1 MNTEII
7 FLGNMTKNKNLTRAK
22 KAIIYG
28 CVFLVISLFTRSCN
42 NSADCEN
49 ESILHAENLIWTR
62 PDSTIAILEGLDTV
76 FLTENDKMMWFLL
89 HEHALMRLTQQP
101 APDSIIDR
109 VIAHFDHRGAN
120 RYLCQ
125 ALYVKGTSHYLT
137 MDYFAAM
144 QCLKEAEYLIPALEP
159 SEPYAGMIYFISG
172 HISETDNLYSVACNY
187 YRKALACFKLT
198 DDHIHVCTCYR
209 DIARMM
215 KVSTDDTTFIQYF
228 DSAAIVALKTNNRIY
243 YLETE
248 LQKEL
253 NLQVRDSA
261 KVWELC
267 KLMCDSFHYIHYALP
282 VVEWYMQQD
291 DYEQAGLY
299 LQKMAPD
306 TAHTNWSKENYYYLY
321 SQYLAHFGHAE
332 EAYALLQKVYDD
344 LYKHLISDAKVRTY
358 AIARRYDLEREQQKT
373 LRLTIARQR
382 LWITIAMSAVI
393 LMLIV
398 GIASGIFIRQRH
410 REELNRR
417 QKEKAE
423 MERDREA
430 AKRWK
435 AEAEKQEAL
444 VREEAKAAEI
454 RILEQNQ
461 EIDRINIENLHN
473 SLREQQQ
480 QLHTLFA
487 DRVQFIAKLKREKE
501 IYHRTMPEWLAEMLE
516 RLTLTHPEEWERF
529 EHEFQKIFGDILIE
543 IQKQH
548 PNLTKEDLRF
558 LSLYIVGLDNETIGI
573 LLQQELRTLWNR
585 KQKVRNRLKTDNL
598 DEWIEREVIEQVISR
613 RMEEK

>member
-76 FLTENDKMMWFLL
+76 FLTENDKMMCFLL

-261 KVWELC
+261 KVGELC
-267 KLMCDSFHYIHYALP
+267 KLMCDSFHYNQYALP

-382 LWITIAMSAVI
+382 LWI
-393 LMLIV
+393 IV
-398 GIASGIFIRQRH
+398 GAVVLILLVVTAAAAWVIQRQH
-410 REELNRR
+410 RVSERLAQEKALARAQQERAEAQAQAAQER
-417 QKEKAE
+417 QKAQ
-423 MERDREA
+423 A
-430 AKRWK
+430 AKMKMLKRK
-435 AEAEKQEAL
+435 A
-444 VREEAKAAEI
+444 REQKKLLCQSLHD
-454 RILEQNQ
+454 RIQLIGNLKKKLEQHPQ
-461 EIDRINIENLHN
+461 ASSDWLGIVIDSNLPDSPKGWTAFSN
-473 SLREQQQ
+473 E
-480 QLHTLFA
+480 F
-487 DRVQFIAKLKREKE
+487 KK
-501 IYHRTMPEWLAEMLE
+501 IYGKKPEMLRKE
-516 RLTLTHPEEWERF
+516 YPRLT
-529 EHEFQKIFGDILIE
+529 D
-543 IQKQH
+543 
-548 PNLTKEDLRF
+548 EDVRY
-558 LSLYIVGLDNETIGI
+558 LSLSLIGLDTEDIGN
-573 LLQQELRTLWNR
+573 LLHLQSRTLWNR
-585 KQKVRNRLKTDNL
+585 KQKVKFRLNGVDDLDAWSEKWQEDNYIL
-598 DEWIEREVIEQVISR
+598 SPDEDDA
-613 RMEEK
+613 

>member
-1 MNTEII
+1 MMNCIENKKVTRVRAGE
-7 FLGNMTKNKNLTRAK
+7 FLMTL
-22 KAIIYG
+22 
-28 CVFLVISLFTRSCN
+28 VLVIPFIIGCSGHFGTSK
-42 NSADCEN
+42 N
-49 ESILHAENLIWTR
+49 EAILTAENLIWTR

-267 KLMCDSFHYIHYALP
+267 KLMCDSFHYNQYALP

-332 EAYALLQKVYDD
+332 EAYVLLQKVYDD

-382 LWITIAMSAVI
+382 LWIIVGAVV
-393 LMLIV
+393 LLLLIV
-398 GIASGIFIRQRH
+398 TSIAAWVIQRQH
-410 REELNRR
+410 RVSERLAQEKALARAQQERAEAQAQAAQER
-417 QKEKAE
+417 QKAQ
-423 MERDREA
+423 A
-430 AKRWK
+430 AKMKILKRK
-435 AEAEKQEAL
+435 A
-444 VREEAKAAEI
+444 REQKKLLCQSLHD
-454 RILEQNQ
+454 RIQLIGNLKKKLEQHPQ
-461 EIDRINIENLHN
+461 ASSDWLGIVIDSNLPDSPKGWTAFSN
-473 SLREQQQ
+473 E
-480 QLHTLFA
+480 F
-487 DRVQFIAKLKREKE
+487 KK
-501 IYHRTMPEWLAEMLE
+501 IYGKKPEMLRKE
-516 RLTLTHPEEWERF
+516 YPRLT
-529 EHEFQKIFGDILIE
+529 D
-543 IQKQH
+543 
-548 PNLTKEDLRF
+548 EDVRY
-558 LSLYIVGLDNETIGI
+558 LSLSLIGLDTEDIGN
-573 LLQQELRTLWNR
+573 LLHLQSRTLWNR
-585 KQKVRNRLKTDNL
+585 KQKVKFRLNGVDDLDAWSEKWQEDNYIL
-598 DEWIEREVIEQVISR
+598 SPDEDDA
-613 RMEEK
+613 